1 MKSIY
6 LQKMKTVL
14 TALSL
19 TSKRSLAYVCLG
31 FMGCASAFAQANTE
45 MGTKALGEVTTKIA
59 AYVPYE

>member
-1 MKSIY
+1 
-6 LQKMKTVL
+6 MKTVL